1 MLAAEA
7 LSIMNTRKI
16 TSLCVHQNKNK
27 NKTIGYIHIHSILD
41 ANITQMSIKSF
52 IQFLILFLIIFIV
65 GIVYFK
71 YFETK
76 KKVVEEINLN
86 ENNLNNQ
93 ILDLEKKI
101 SQLKLK
107 NINLNKRLE
116 IELEKKIIVE
126 DLNISDVEI
135 KGEERKDK
143 KIEVKENKADNIK
156 KREIKNFVKDV
167 EYTSVDQRG
176 NRFYLLANSG
186 KTNNKNNDILDL
198 ENVRGEI
205 NSDKRD
211 TIFVTSDYAQYNT
224 TNLNSKFYENVIIDY
239 QDKKISC
246 INFDINMETNK
257 AIAYNNVII
266 TDPKSKMKA
275 GIVEFDLKTK
285 NININ
290 PENINTEIELISN

>member
-1 MLAAEA
+1 
-7 LSIMNTRKI
+7 
-16 TSLCVHQNKNK
+16 
-27 NKTIGYIHIHSILD
+27 
-41 ANITQMSIKSF
+41 MSVKSF
-52 IQFLILFLIIFIV
+52 IQILILFLIMFIV
-65 GIVYFK
+65 GGVYFK

-76 KKVVEEINLN
+76 KNVVEEINLE
-86 ENNLNNQ
+86 ENSINNQ

-101 SQLKLK
+101 SQLELK
-107 NINLNKRLE
+107 NTNLNKKLASK
-116 IELEKKIIVE
+116 LEKKIIVE
-126 DLNISDVEI
+126 DLNISDGAI
-135 KGEERKDK
+135 KKQNVKEEEKKDK
-143 KIEVKENKADNIK
+143 KIENKENKTDNIK
-156 KREIKNFVKDV
+156 KSEIKNFVKDV

-176 NRFYLLANSG
+176 NKFHLLANSG

-211 TIFVTSDYAQYNT
+211 TIFITSDYAQYNT

-246 INFDINMETNK
+246 INFDINMKTNK
-257 AIAYNNVII
+257 AIAYNNVTI

-290 PENINTEIELISN
+290 PKNINTEIEIISN

>member
-1 MLAAEA
+1 
-7 LSIMNTRKI
+7 
-16 TSLCVHQNKNK
+16 
-27 NKTIGYIHIHSILD
+27 
-41 ANITQMSIKSF
+41 MSIKSF

-101 SQLKLK
+101 SQLELK

-143 KIEVKENKADNIK
+143 KIEIKENKADNIK

-290 PENINTEIELISN
+290 PENINTEIEFVTN

>member
-1 MLAAEA
+1 
-7 LSIMNTRKI
+7 
-16 TSLCVHQNKNK
+16 
-27 NKTIGYIHIHSILD
+27 
-41 ANITQMSIKSF
+41 MSIKSF

-101 SQLKLK
+101 SQLELK

-143 KIEVKENKADNIK
+143 KIEIKENKADNIK

-246 INFDINMETNK
+246 INFDINMKTNK

-290 PENINTEIELISN
+290 PENINTEIEVISN